1 MKEIE
6 KERKRRRSR
15 SRSRSRGRDEEH
27 SRRHRSKRE
36 RSESPSRYHSKE
48 RDKSSRRG
56 RERKSPS
63 RSGENADKRSSRPQ
77 TARNVTEESEAK
89 RQASDEKEKDQQEK
103 AKAAEIASLD
113 EEMRKRRERV
123 RAWQEARAKAQ
134 GQQTVTEDGVEPAE
148 KKIDEIETEE
158 KRPSE
163 QAASPSLPLPVPA
176 EASEGIESEGSE
188 EIAADVEEEEEEEKP
203 RWTLED
209 DDEDAEAVIE
219 EVEVEEGDG
228 GLPTL
233 PSGGSSLGQEDE
245 ETASSAFAK
254 LSHPPLHPAIPASKP
269 LAIPTPPLAIAK
281 KPAAAKSAVLD
292 PTVDDDDDDGR
303 DPLDAFM
310 DDLLQSGAVAEQK
323 GLKAVPI
330 DSVQHPAPHH
340 HTSSV
345 VGVSSGSVPGGDG
358 NTTGGASEEGAD
370 EYEGINFHG
379 SNTITME
386 EILAMRGKRGWESDA
401 AESASASP
409 THLDHNGY
417 QHSSQNE
424 KMMEQEQGNEQ
435 EDEGEEE
442 DGERER
448 QEFIAAFRKAR
459 EEEEIMREKLL
470 QTESRLSAASQAT
483 VSTPA
488 VEKGE
493 RSNGN
498 GNELGRVFASEG
510 DIVEEEEV
518 ENKKR
523 SALEVLEEA
532 KRGKML
538 KEVDHSKIS
547 YLPIRKNLYIAPRAL
562 ARLTEEEIGE
572 KRESL
577 QVKVRGKGCPAP
589 VDSWEQCGLSDRIL
603 LSLTQYGM
611 YQGGPFPIQAQAIPA
626 IMCGRDVIGVAKTGS
641 GKTLAFLLPML
652 RHIQDQP
659 PLVEGDGPIGLVL
672 APARELACQ
681 IYQEAKKFTKNLAM
695 RVACVYGGAGVAE
708 QIADLKR
715 LSEIVVCTPGRL
727 IDLLTMQAGRMLSL
741 RRVSFAVLD
750 EADRMLDMGF
760 EPQIR
765 MIMQTIR
772 PDRQTV
778 LFSAT
783 FPRTIE
789 KLAKGLLRFPVEIIV
804 GERTTVNKDIQQLVE
819 IRADDQDKFLRLL
832 QLLGE
837 WYDSTGQ
844 VLIFVDKQEKAD
856 GLYLDLTNLGY
867 PCLSLHGGKDQVDR
881 DHTLHEFKAG
891 KKRIMVATSVA
902 GRGLDVP
909 AIVLVINFN
918 CPNHLEDYV
927 HRVGRTGRAG
937 RKGVAYTF
945 LTEKDDQYAHVII
958 QALKKSGQSI
968 PPDLQNLAQA
978 FQEKVG
984 RGEARFSSN
993 GFVGTKGYKFVASEM
1008 NEAQRAK
1015 LVQKQAYE
1023 AEQGLTSSSAAE
1035 GLGEDDFL
1043 DQEEQE
1049 EVAGSRAV
1057 SSTPSV
1063 GATSTTIS
1071 APTAA
1076 VTSGGGVDAQ
1086 AALARARLIAQ
1097 QLLRGAGGGGGG
1109 AGIGGGDAAATS
1121 QPDYFFDELE
1131 INDYP
1136 VQARKKVTN
1145 RNTLDEI
1152 TEATGCAIIARG
1164 TFQPPGRSVSATAG
1178 VNDRRLHLLIEGTSE
1193 MSVRQAKLEISR
1205 LLEEETMKLAGGV
1218 ASSVGGGRYSVL

>member
-1 MKEIE
+1 MA
-6 KERKRRRSR
+6 
-15 SRSRSRGRDEEH
+15 EE
-27 SRRHRSKRE
+27 SESKR
-36 RSESPSRYHSKE
+36 P
-48 RDKSSRRG
+48 
-56 RERKSPS
+56 
-63 RSGENADKRSSRPQ
+63 
-77 TARNVTEESEAK
+77 VTEEELKA
-89 RQASDEKEKDQQEK
+89 QQEK

-123 RAWQEARAKAQ
+123 RAWQEARAKTQ
-134 GQQTVTEDGVEPAE
+134 GQQSAAGDSAQPAE
-148 KKIDEIETEE
+148 KKIEDIETEE
-158 KRPSE
+158 KRPAE
-163 QAASPSLPLPVPA
+163 EGASTTLPLPAPA
-176 EASEGIESEGSE
+176 EASELIESEERE
-188 EIAADVEEEEEEEKP
+188 EIAADVEDGEEKEKP

-209 DDEDAEAVIE
+209 DDEDAEAVSE
-219 EVEVEEGDG
+219 EEEVEEGEG
-228 GLPTL
+228 GLPNL
-233 PSGGSSLGQEDE
+233 PSAGGLGQDDE
-245 ETASSAFAK
+245 ETASNAFAK
-254 LSHPPLHPAIPASKP
+254 LSNPPLHPAIPVSKP
-269 LAIPTPPLAIAK
+269 LVTPTPPSATAK
-281 KPAAAKSAVLD
+281 KPAAKSGLLD
-292 PTVDDDDDDGR
+292 PTVDDDDGR

-340 HTSSV
+340 HAASV
-345 VGVSSGSVPGGDG
+345 VSSESVPVGNGNAAGGVG
-358 NTTGGASEEGAD
+358 EEGAD

-409 THLDHNGY
+409 THHDHNGF
-417 QHSSQNE
+417 QHPSQND
-424 KMMEQEQGNEQ
+424 KMEPEHDQQ
-435 EDEGEEE
+435 DGEEE
-442 DGERER
+442 EKER

-459 EEEEIMREKLL
+459 EEEERMREKLL
-470 QTESRLSAASQAT
+470 ETESRLSAASQAT
-483 VSTPA
+483 TSIPA
-488 VEKGE
+488 VDKGE
-493 RSNGN
+493 RGNSN

-603 LSLTQYGM
+603 LSLQQYGM

-681 IYQEAKKFTKNLAM
+681 IYHEAKKFTKNLAM

-804 GERTTVNKDIQQLVE
+804 GERTTVNKDIKQLVE

-837 WYDSTGQ
+837 WYDSSGQ

-1015 LVQKQAYE
+1015 LAQKQAYE

-1057 SSTPSV
+1057 SSIPSV
-1063 GATSTTIS
+1063 GATSTTNS
-1071 APTAA
+1071 APAAA
-1076 VTSGGGVDAQ
+1076 VVSGGGVDAQ

-1136 VQARKKVTN
+1136 VQVRPHPFTHSCATITSSLVAVCVAGCRRGRKSRTATHWTRSQRPQVARSLRAALTSLRVVPYRLRQESMTADCICSS
-1145 RNTLDEI
+1145 R
-1152 TEATGCAIIARG
+1152 ARLKWS
-1164 TFQPPGRSVSATAG
+1164 F
-1178 VNDRRLHLLIEGTSE
+1178 DRRNS
-1193 MSVRQAKLEISR
+1193 KSR
-1205 LLEEETMKLAGGV
+1205 ACW
-1218 ASSVGGGRYSVL
+1218 RRRR